1 MATSWPLPPWFLTGK
16 RSVWCFLFVTLFNLQ
31 GTRRFRRNIAIIH
44 DFIPF
49 VKNFFWKFLTF
60 FPVRRCTQ
68 QLFYC
73 ITLSSVCQ
81 EVFQLFSF
89 ARLPLISDNF
99 CIVTHCLVLVNSFLN
114 FFKFLLAAPR
124 ISRTAWLEYQTLSLD
139 SFALCIV
146 LPLFQMPRNRFFSL
160 LLYHLYW
167 FCSPKLS
174 SSHSVL

>member
-1 MATSWPLPPWFLTGK
+1 MISHRK

-31 GTRRFRRNIAIIH
+31 GTRRFRRNIVIIH

-49 VKNFFWKFLTF
+49 VKNFFRKFLTF
-60 FPVRRCTQ
+60 LPVHRCTQ

-99 CIVTHCLVLVNSFLN
+99 WIVTHCLVLVNSFLN

-124 ISRTAWLEYQTLSLD
+124 ISRTAWLEYQTFPHLSTPFFKFLKKMTGHPD
-139 SFALCIV
+139 SSSTACHFYI
-146 LPLFQMPRNRFFSL
+146 
-160 LLYHLYW
+160 LLYVSVRSHQKSAR
-167 FCSPKLS
+167 SPETEAP
-174 SSHSVL
+174 